1 MFTAHPALE
10 VSFTVVAANHHG
22 GTVAA
27 TIVDM
32 MAVSVH
38 FVAAAV
44 APPAA
49 AAVAVAAVL
58 ATVDAAVDA
67 AVVALL
73 VDVVFDMRF
82 VLVFMTHSTPEVSFE
97 SAWAL
102 FFKMREGIEG
112 GGLCAMIE
120 YV

>member
-38 FVAAAV
+38 FVAA
-44 APPAA
+44 AA

-112 GGLCAMIE
+112 GG
-120 YV
+120 YVP

>member
-49 AAVAVAAVL
+49 AAAVAVAVAAVL

-73 VDVVFDMRF
+73 VDVVLDMRF

-112 GGLCAMIE
+112 GGA
-120 YV
+120 YVP